1 MDGAID
7 QTFAFNRQQFV
18 QLTAAKI
25 EHADKLA
32 AEVPS
37 PEHYVMQA
45 IGECCRCLGQPVNT
59 FFKDKKHA
67 DMLGQL
73 QTTTGI
79 VIL

>member
-1 MDGAID
+1 M
-7 QTFAFNRQQFV
+7 

-25 EHADKLA
+25 EHTDKLA

-37 PEHYVMQA
+37 PEHYVVQA
-45 IGECCRCLGQPVNT
+45 VGECCRCLGQPVSM
-59 FFKDKKHA
+59 FLKDKKHA

-73 QTTTGI
+73 QAMTGI